1 MKRALFFLPLVLF
14 AVLALYLGFGLTRD
28 PQHVPS
34 ALIDRPVP
42 AFDLPAVAGVERPGL
57 SSAMLAREVSLV
69 NVFASWCPPCR
80 IEHPI
85 LMRMSREGDVP
96 IYGINYKDK
105 APDAARWLAEL
116 GNPYRAI
123 GWDFEN
129 RVAVDWGVY
138 GAPETFVVDR
148 HGKIRHRHVGAIT
161 PDVLDRT
168 LMPLVK
174 RLRSEP

>member
-1 MKRALFFLPLVLF
+1 MKRALFFLPLALF
-14 AVLALYLGFGLTRD
+14 AILAAYLGFGLTRD
-28 PQHVPS
+28 PQRVPS
-34 ALIDRPVP
+34 ALIDRSVP
-42 AFDLPAVAGVERPGL
+42 SFDLPAVAGVERPGL
-57 SSAMLAREVSLV
+57 SSATLKGEVSLV

-85 LMRMSREGDVP
+85 LMRLSREGDVP

-105 APDAARWLAEL
+105 AEDARRWLGEL

-148 HGKIRHRHVGAIT
+148 SGTIRYRHVGAIT
-161 PDVLDRT
+161 ADVLDKT
-168 LMPLVK
+168 LLPLVV
-174 RLRSEP
+174 RLRLQP

>member
-1 MKRALFFLPLVLF
+1 MKRILFFVPLALF
-14 AVLALYLGFGLTRD
+14 AVLAAYLGFGLTRD
-28 PQHVPS
+28 PQHIPS

-42 AFDLPAVAGVERPGL
+42 AFDLPAVAGVGKPGL
-57 SSAMLAREVSLV
+57 ASAMLAREVSLV

-85 LMRMSREGDVP
+85 LMRLARDGDVP

-105 APDAARWLAEL
+105 APDAARWLGEL

-148 HGKIRHRHVGAIT
+148 HGTIRYRHVGAIT
-161 PDVLDRT
+161 PDILERT
-168 LMPLVK
+168 LMPLVQK
-174 RLRSEP
+174 LRRES

>member
-1 MKRALFFLPLVLF
+1 MKRALFFLPLALF
-14 AVLALYLGFGLTRD
+14 AVLAVYLGFGLTRD

-34 ALIDRPVP
+34 ALIDRQVP

-57 SSAMLAREVSLV
+57 SSAMLARDVSLV

-85 LMRMSREGDVP
+85 LMRMARDGDVP

-105 APDAARWLAEL
+105 APDAARWLGEL

-161 PDVLDRT
+161 PDILDRT

>member
-1 MKRALFFLPLVLF
+1 MKRALFFLPLALF
-14 AVLALYLGFGLTRD
+14 AILAAYLGYGLTRD
-28 PQHVPS
+28 PQLVPS

-42 AFDLPAVAGVERPGL
+42 AFDLPAVAGVSRPGL
-57 SSAMLAREVSLV
+57 ATATLKGEVSLV

-85 LMRMSREGDVP
+85 LMRLSREGDVP
-96 IYGINYKDK
+96 IYGINYKDR
-105 APDAARWLAEL
+105 AEDARRWLGDL

-138 GAPETFVVDR
+138 GAPETFVVDKS
-148 HGKIRHRHVGAIT
+148 GTIRYRHVGAIT
-161 PDVLDRT
+161 PDVLDNR
-168 LMPLVK
+168 LLPLV
-174 RLRSEP
+174 RELRSRP

>member
-1 MKRALFFLPLVLF
+1 MKRALFFLPLAVF
-14 AVLALYLGFGLTRD
+14 AILAAYLGWGLTRD
-28 PQHVPS
+28 PQLVPS

-42 AFDLPAVAGVERPGL
+42 EFALPAVAGIDRPGL
-57 SSAMLAREVSLV
+57 ASATLKGDVSLV

-85 LMRMSREGDVP
+85 LVRLAREGDVP
-96 IYGINYKDK
+96 VYGINYKDR
-105 APDAARWLAEL
+105 AEDARRWLGEL

-148 HGKIRHRHVGAIT
+148 RGTIRYRHVGAIT
-161 PDVLDRT
+161 PDLLDNT
-168 LMPLVK
+168 LLPMVK
-174 RLRSEP
+174 RLRGEP